1 MTASS
6 SQENATTA
14 SATDVFAE
22 LAALG
27 AATIH
32 EAQGK
37 AGALSHEVKPLDP
50 TRRLAGRALTVLTRP
65 GDNRALHL
73 ALLEARPGDV
83 LVVDAFGW
91 KEAGVWG
98 DVLTAAAQQKRLAGV
113 IVNGAVRDADTIIE
127 LGFPV
132 FAKALSI
139 KGTAKDDA
147 GIIGGSV
154 TIDGVTITTGDVV
167 VGDRDGVVAIPRAAV
182 ETVLADSRAREQ
194 KEDDWVRRIAEG
206 APTVDLLN
214 LR

>member
-1 MTASS
+1 MDQTTLDTA
-6 SQENATTA
+6 
-14 SATDVFAE
+14 
-22 LAALG
+22 AALG
-27 AATIH
+27 SATIH

-37 AGALSHEVKPLDP
+37 IGALSHEVKPLDP

-73 ALLEARPGDV
+73 ALLEAQPGDV

-98 DVLTAAAQQKRLAGV
+98 DVLTAAAQHKSIAGV
-113 IVNGAVRDADTIIE
+113 VVNGAVRDADTIIE

-139 KGTAKDDA
+139 KGTAKDDD
-147 GIIGGSV
+147 GIIGGTI
-154 TIDGVTITTGDVV
+154 TIDGVTIRTGDLI
-167 VGDRDGVVAIPRAAV
+167 VGDRDGVVAVPQDTVDEALTAA
-182 ETVLADSRAREQ
+182 RARED
-194 KEDDWVRRIAEG
+194 KEAGWVEQIAQG
-206 APTVDLLN
+206 ALTVDLLG

>member
-1 MTASS
+1 MDQTTLDTA
-6 SQENATTA
+6 
-14 SATDVFAE
+14 
-22 LAALG
+22 AALG
-27 AATIH
+27 SATIH

-37 AGALSHEVKPLDP
+37 IGALSHEVKPLDP

-73 ALLEARPGDV
+73 ALLEAQPGDV

-98 DVLTAAAQQKRLAGV
+98 DVLTAAAQQKSVAGV
-113 IVNGAVRDADTIIE
+113 VVNGAVRDADTIIE

-139 KGTAKDDA
+139 KGTAKDDD
-147 GIIGGSV
+147 GIIGGVV
-154 TIDGVTITTGDVV
+154 TIDGVTIRTGDLI
-167 VGDRDGVVAIPRAAV
+167 VGDRDGVVAVPQDRI
-182 ETVLADSRAREQ
+182 ENVLAAAQARED
-194 KEDDWVRRIAEG
+194 KESGWVEQIAQG
-206 APTVDLLN
+206 ALTVDLLG

>member
-1 MTASS
+1 MNQSQTSTA
-6 SQENATTA
+6 AT
-14 SATDVFAE
+14 
-22 LAALG
+22 LG

-50 TRRLAGRALTVLTRP
+50 TRRVAGRALTVLTRP

-73 ALLEARPGDV
+73 ALLEAQPGDV

-98 DVLTAAAQQKRLAGV
+98 DVLTAAAQHRDLAGV
-113 IVNGAVRDADTIIE
+113 VVNGAVRDADTIIE

-147 GIIGGSV
+147 GIIGESV
-154 TIDGVTITTGDVV
+154 TIDGVTIRTGDLI
-167 VGDRDGVVAIPRAAV
+167 VGDRDGVVAVPQDRI
-182 ETVLADSRAREQ
+182 EEVLAAAQARED
-194 KEDDWVRRIAEG
+194 KESGWVEQIAQG
-206 APTVDLLN
+206 ALTVDLLG

>member
-1 MTASS
+1 MDQTTLDTA
-6 SQENATTA
+6 
-14 SATDVFAE
+14 
-22 LAALG
+22 AALG
-27 AATIH
+27 SATIH

-37 AGALSHEVKPLDP
+37 IGALSHEVKPLDP

-73 ALLEARPGDV
+73 ALLEAQPGDV

-98 DVLTAAAQQKRLAGV
+98 DVLTAAAQQKSVAGV
-113 IVNGAVRDADTIIE
+113 VVNGAVRDADTIIE

-139 KGTAKDDA
+139 KGTAKEDD
-147 GIIGGSV
+147 GVIGGVV
-154 TIDGVTITTGDVV
+154 TIDGVTIRTGDLI
-167 VGDRDGVVAIPRAAV
+167 VGDRDGVVAVPQDTVDEALTAA
-182 ETVLADSRAREQ
+182 RARED
-194 KEDDWVRRIAEG
+194 KEAGWVEQIAQG
-206 APTVDLLN
+206 ALTVDLLG

>member
-1 MTASS
+1 MT
-6 SQENATTA
+6 ETLTTA
-14 SATDVFAE
+14 
-22 LAALG
+22 AASLG

-37 AGALSHEVKPLDP
+37 TGALSHEVKPLDP
-50 TRRLAGRALTVLTRP
+50 TRRVAGRALTVLTRP

-73 ALLEARPGDV
+73 ALLEAQPGDV

-98 DVLTAAAQQKRLAGV
+98 DVLTAAAQHCGLAGV
-113 IVNGAVRDADTIIE
+113 VVNGAVRDADTIID

-147 GIIGGSV
+147 GIIGVSV
-154 TIDGVTITTGDVV
+154 TIDGVTIRTGDLI
-167 VGDRDGVVAIPRAAV
+167 VGDRDGVVAVPQDRI
-182 ETVLADSRAREQ
+182 EDVLAAAQARED
-194 KEDDWVRRIAEG
+194 KESGWVEQIAQG
-206 APTVDLLN
+206 ALTVDLLG

>member
-1 MTASS
+1 MT
-6 SQENATTA
+6 T
-14 SATDVFAE
+14 SAVHAPIPRLESAVTDE

-37 AGALSHEVKPLDP
+37 IGALSHEVKPVDP
-50 TRRLAGRALTVLTRP
+50 TRRAAGRVLTVLTRP

-73 ALLEARPGDV
+73 ALLEAQPGDI

-98 DVLTAAAQQKRLAGV
+98 DVLTAAAIHKGVVGV

-147 GIIGGSV
+147 GVIGGSV
-154 TIDGVTITTGDVV
+154 TIDGVTIRTGDVI
-167 VGDRDGVVAIPRAAV
+167 VGDRDGVVAIPQDTVA
-182 ETVLADSRAREQ
+182 EVLASARAREE
-194 KEDDWVRRIAEG
+194 KETGWVGRIAEG
-206 APTVDLLN
+206 DLTVDLLG

>member
-1 MTASS
+1 MDQTTLDTA
-6 SQENATTA
+6 
-14 SATDVFAE
+14 
-22 LAALG
+22 AALG
-27 AATIH
+27 SATIH

-37 AGALSHEVKPLDP
+37 IGALSHEVKPLDP

-73 ALLEARPGDV
+73 ALLEAQPGDV

-98 DVLTAAAQQKRLAGV
+98 DVLTAAAQQKSVAGV
-113 IVNGAVRDADTIIE
+113 VVNGAVRDADTIIQ

-139 KGTAKDDA
+139 KGTAKDDD
-147 GIIGGSV
+147 GIIGGVV
-154 TIDGVTITTGDVV
+154 TIDGVTIRTGDLI
-167 VGDRDGVVAIPRAAV
+167 VGDRDGVVAVPQDTVDQALAA
-182 ETVLADSRAREQ
+182 ARARED
-194 KEDDWVRRIAEG
+194 KEAGWVEQIAQG
-206 APTVDLLN
+206 ALTVDLLG

>member
-1 MTASS
+1 MTPQT
-6 SQENATTA
+6 SQA
-14 SATDVFAE
+14 SATSTTAVFSE

-32 EAQGK
+32 EAQNK
-37 AGALSHEVKPLDP
+37 AGALSHEMKPLDP
-50 TRRLAGRALTVLTRP
+50 TRRVAGRALTVLTRP

-73 ALLEARPGDV
+73 ALLEAQPGDV

-98 DVLTAAAQQKRLAGV
+98 DVLTAAAQQKGLAGV

-147 GIIGGSV
+147 GVIGGSV
-154 TIDGVTITTGDVV
+154 TIDGVIITTGDVV
-167 VGDRDGVVAIPRAAV
+167 VGDRDGVVAISQDTV
-182 ETVLADSRAREQ
+182 QTVLADSRAREQ
-194 KEDDWVRRIAEG
+194 KEDDWVRQIAKG
-206 APTVDLLN
+206 ALTVDLLG